1 MAFLELL
8 VVICGLYGA
17 YATASTRRR
26 QRQLGFIIFTIGALS
41 SIPLY
46 FYKDLLGL
54 LMLSVAYLLLD
65 VRGII
70 TNRKIKD

>member
-1 MAFLELL
+1 MAILELL

-17 YATASTRRR
+17 YATASRRRR
-26 QRQLGFIIFTIGALS
+26 QRQLGFIIFTIGAVS

-46 FYKDLLGL
+46 FHKDLIGL
-54 LMLSVAYLLLD
+54 LILSVAYFVLD

-70 TNRKIKD
+70 NNRKIKE